1 VYAPKGDGKS
11 KLPLSFIAEDPKI
24 TNTYLKSPYAYSQGD
39 PHYYGFNKVWFDFNG
54 TVGNYYNIISDV
66 VRFFLFLTRFPRTVR
81 CVLAV
86 FAGPSLWFGPAHFR
100 HPDPSLT
107 RGVFCGFEARRFA
120 ARFSRHRT
128 SKSTCSSRAGR
139 LRGRPLSLPSA

>member
-54 TVGNYYNIISDV
+54 TIGNYYNIISDV
-66 VRFFLFLTRFPRTVR
+66 VRFFFVFDTLPSDCSVCARSVCRAVAVVWPRSCPPPRPVADEG
-81 CVLAV
+81 CVL
-86 FAGPSLWFGPAHFR
+86 WF
-100 HPDPSLT
+100 
-107 RGVFCGFEARRFA
+107 
-120 ARFSRHRT
+120 
-128 SKSTCSSRAGR
+128 
-139 LRGRPLSLPSA
+139 